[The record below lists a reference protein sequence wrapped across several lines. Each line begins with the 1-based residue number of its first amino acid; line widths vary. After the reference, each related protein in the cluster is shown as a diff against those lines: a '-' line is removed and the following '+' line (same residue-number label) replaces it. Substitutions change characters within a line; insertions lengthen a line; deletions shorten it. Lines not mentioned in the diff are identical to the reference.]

1 MPHPVDACGRCG
13 RASIPLR
20 PLAPVL
26 RWPAVLAMSF
36 LHAGL
41 WTGEALKAPLC
52 APCRLKA
59 AVVSL
64 GVVSAAASAV
74 FLGARIL
81 LQAGRF

>member
-13 RASIPLR
+13 RATAEPR

-52 APCRLKA
+52 PPCRLKA

-74 FLGARIL
+74 FLGARFL
-81 LQAGRF
+81 FQAGRF